1 MPHWHAVRIGRVSAL
16 FLLYYEALLIL
27 FLTRRHAS
35 VARKVLPTVIYSPR
49 KRGATL
55 GFNMATILVVDD
67 SPVIQRM
74 LSFTLKRNR
83 HTVLTARHGKLALQL
98 LNKRA
103 VDLVITDVTMPEMDG
118 LTLLKE
124 LRSDARYKSLP
135 VVMLTA
141 SGQEGDRMNAEAEG
155 ANGFL
160 TKPTSSR
167 ELIETVNKLVG

>member
-1 MPHWHAVRIGRVSAL
+1 
-16 FLLYYEALLIL
+16 
-27 FLTRRHAS
+27 
-35 VARKVLPTVIYSPR
+35 
-49 KRGATL
+49 
-55 GFNMATILVVDD
+55 MATILVVDD

-83 HTVLTARHGKLALQL
+83 HTVLTARHGKLALATL
-98 LNKRA
+98 EKHK

-124 LRSDARYKSLP
+124 LRSDTRYQSLP

-141 SGQEGDRMNAEAEG
+141 SGQEGDRMDAEAEG

-167 ELIETVNKLVG
+167 ELTQTVNQLLGL

>member
-1 MPHWHAVRIGRVSAL
+1 
-16 FLLYYEALLIL
+16 
-27 FLTRRHAS
+27 
-35 VARKVLPTVIYSPR
+35 
-49 KRGATL
+49 
-55 GFNMATILVVDD
+55 MATILVVDD

-83 HTVLTARHGKLALQL
+83 HTVLTARHGKLALATL
-98 LNKRA
+98 EKHK
-103 VDLVITDVTMPEMDG
+103 VDLVITDVSMPEMDG

-124 LRSDARYKSLP
+124 LRSNTDYQTLP

-141 SGQEGDRMNAEAEG
+141 SGQEDDRISAVAEG

-167 ELIETVNKLVG
+167 ELTQTVNKLLGL

>member
-1 MPHWHAVRIGRVSAL
+1 
-16 FLLYYEALLIL
+16 
-27 FLTRRHAS
+27 
-35 VARKVLPTVIYSPR
+35 
-49 KRGATL
+49 
-55 GFNMATILVVDD
+55 MATILVVDD

-83 HTVLTARHGKLALQL
+83 HTVFTAPHGKLALKL
-98 LNKRA
+98 LSKGK

-118 LTLLKE
+118 LTLLKQ
-124 LRSDARYKSLP
+124 LRSDARYESLP

-167 ELIETVNKLVG
+167 ELIDTVNKLIG